1 MAYIPGSAPVN
12 LKFVSFW
19 TWWRLFLLLGVIILG
34 GLVALGLYPLWLY
47 LVDVPLAIFLGAVIV
62 PHED

>member
-1 MAYIPGSAPVN
+1 MD

-19 TWWRLFLLLGVIILG
+19 TWWRLFLLAVMLFG
-34 GLVALGLYPLWLY
+34 GFLVWAGMYPLWLY
-47 LVDVPLAIFLGAVIV
+47 LIAVPCLFFLGWTVV